1 MGVLAV
7 VGVLHVALLDRVRD
21 DGRDRLLAVVKMH
34 EATDV
39 ALHVLLVAR
48 GLELA
53 GKLHHGVRGHE
64 VLLLD
69 LLILG
74 DLETW
79 EDERMRGQN

>member
-1 MGVLAV
+1 
-7 VGVLHVALLDRVRD
+7 
-21 DGRDRLLAVVKMH
+21 MH

-79 EDERMRGQN
+79 EDERMGGQN